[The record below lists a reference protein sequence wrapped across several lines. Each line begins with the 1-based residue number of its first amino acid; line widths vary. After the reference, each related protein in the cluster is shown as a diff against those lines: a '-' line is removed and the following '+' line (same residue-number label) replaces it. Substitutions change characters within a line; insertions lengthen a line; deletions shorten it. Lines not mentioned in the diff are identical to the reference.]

1 MAVGILGRKVGMTQV
16 FDQSGKVVPVTVI
29 EAGPCHVL
37 QLKTKEKDGYE
48 AIQVGFLDKRRSL
61 ASRSVRGHVAKLE
74 SKRSKARATAG
85 VLAVPKAGC
94 EAKRFVREFRTGVEG
109 FQVGQQIKVDIFAN
123 TLAVDV
129 MGISK
134 GRGTA
139 GAMKRHNFAGQRA
152 SHGVKKVHRHVG
164 SIGMNTDPHHV
175 FKGHKMAGHMG
186 VERVTIRNMAVARV
200 DAENN
205 LLLICGAVPGP
216 RGGYVVVRVSNKL
229 GPGIKRPEAEIAANA
244 KKAGGKKK

>member
-1 MAVGILGRKVGMTQV
+1 MI
-16 FDQSGKVVPVTVI
+16 
-29 EAGPCHVL
+29 
-37 QLKTKEKDGYE
+37 YE
-48 AIQVGFLDKRRSL
+48 AVQVGFLDMRRSL

-74 SKRSKARATAG
+74 SKRSKARAAAG
-85 VLAVPKAGC
+85 VQAVPKADC

-139 GAMKRHNFAGQRA
+139 GLRSKRHNFARPSSQSRCQE
-152 SHGVKKVHRHVG
+152 VHRHVG

-205 LLLICGAVPGP
+205 LLLI
-216 RGGYVVVRVSNKL
+216 RGTCA
-229 GPGIKRPEAEIAANA
+229 RPA
-244 KKAGGKKK
+244 